1 MTSDHNNMRNILN
14 IAILCSIPITVF
26 SQQSIDTEITQRFKT
41 ELEKESIKS
50 AFLHIYSKSKEINI
64 QLAES
69 KNVEV
74 DTLNINNPFY
84 TASITK
90 MFTATSIGFL
100 KDIGKLEFNDKI
112 AQYLP
117 QSLLIK
123 LHFFNGKDY
132 TNEITIAHLLQ
143 HTSGLPDYFTD
154 ETIDGNPNI
163 INQLLVDTKSLWT
176 PYKMI
181 EFTKEKMKPHFIPGQ
196 GYHYT
201 DTEYVL
207 LALIIENISGQSFD
221 SFLKKNIFQP
231 LGMNG
236 SFINFKS
243 SSIKN
248 QLPVAKFYVG
258 DIELSSIKS
267 LSADWGGGGLV
278 STTKD
283 LITFL
288 EAFNAD
294 KIVKKNTR
302 LAMQNWIDETVGME
316 YGYGIR
322 EVSFNDLYKINTDL
336 QLIGHTGSTASFLWY
351 CPQLDTYIAGT
362 LNQLEAS
369 KSTIR
374 LVFDVLK
381 IIEDK

>member
-1 MTSDHNNMRNILN
+1 MRNIVTITFLFSF
-14 IAILCSIPITVF
+14 LITV
-26 SQQSIDTEITQRFKT
+26 SGQQSIDNDIAQRFRT

-64 QLAES
+64 QLVQS
-69 KNVEV
+69 KNADE
-74 DTLNINNPFY
+74 DALSINSPFY

-90 MFTATSIGFL
+90 MLTATSIGIL
-100 KDIGKLEFNDKI
+100 KDMGKLDFDDKI
-112 AQYLP
+112 SKYLP
-117 QSLLIK
+117 KSLLK
-123 LHFFNGKDY
+123 KMHFFNGKDY
-132 TNEITIAHLLQ
+132 TNAITIANLLQ
-143 HTSGLPDYFTD
+143 HSSGLPDYFTD
-154 ETIDGNPNI
+154 VTIDGSPNI
-163 INQLLVDTKSLWT
+163 INQLLVDTNRLWT
-176 PYKMI
+176 PYEMI

-196 GYHYT
+196 SYQYT

-207 LALIIENISGQSFD
+207 LALIIEKASGLSYNA
-221 SFLKKNIFQP
+221 FLKKHIFQP
-231 LGMNG
+231 LGMND
-236 SFINFKS
+236 SYINLKS
-243 SSIKN
+243 SAIKN
-248 QLPVAKFYVG
+248 QLPIAKFYVG

-294 KIVKKNTR
+294 KIVKNNTR
-302 LAMQNWIDETVGME
+302 LAMQSWIDETVGME

-322 EVSFNDLYKINTDL
+322 KVSFNDLYKLNTDL

-351 CPQLDTYIAGT
+351 CPEIDTYIAGT

-374 LVFDVLK
+374 LVYDVLN
-381 IIEDK
+381 IMQNN